1 MDQWIISKYI
11 LIIILLKTLHLGVK
25 SCTDIDSVVLEKL
38 KSKIKV
44 TFTISDRTFIY
55 TFPRV
60 IEKWIVQQ
68 QQQQKIR
75 VCRLCFKVVSGST
88 VLTSLRGKNNNS
100 NYCRQRKKQKFRLT
114 YIIPTDQILKTFC
127 IKLEELN

>member
-11 LIIILLKTLHLGVK
+11 LIIILLKILHLGVK

-44 TFTISDRTFIY
+44 TFAISDRTFIY

-88 VLTSLRGKNNNS
+88 VLTSLWGKNNNS
-100 NYCRQRKKQKFRLT
+100 N
-114 YIIPTDQILKTFC
+114 
-127 IKLEELN
+127 